1 MNERIDL
8 NAVVRAW
15 IEKAEADHR
24 TVRLLMASGKDCPAD
39 IVCFHAQQCVE
50 KYLKALLCVKG
61 VDFPKVHDIGELVAL
76 LPKGFP
82 SILTEKDQDRLT
94 EYAVDSR
101 YPGPAREI
109 SFTEAVEAAKI
120 MDDARAA
127 VRNTLPKEVL

>member
-15 IEKAEADHR
+15 IEKAESDHR
-24 TVRLLMASGKDCPAD
+24 AVRLLMASGKECPAD
-39 IVCFHAQQCVE
+39 IVCFH
-50 KYLKALLCVKG
+50 
-61 VDFPKVHDIGELVAL
+61 
-76 LPKGFP
+76 
-82 SILTEKDQDRLT
+82 DRLT

-109 SFTEAVEAAKI
+109 SFAEAVEAAKI

-127 VRNTLPKEVL
+127 VRSVLPKEVL